1 MRKHTFLLLLTILSL
16 TMFNGC
22 KGDDLEDVT
31 ITISTIDSKPNSF
44 AQDGKIVG
52 IDADIAAQAM
62 KSAGINFEIN
72 MADSWSA
79 AFDATL
85 NGKSRA
91 LLTTTYSP
99 ERKDQFKWA
108 GPTSQG
114 MYGIF
119 ENGYSG
125 YVFPLPIDEC
135 KTFQSIAVVRS
146 WMETTLLENL
156 GFQNLVYYDAFE
168 DAVAAFM
175 AGQQKFI
182 ACDFFQLVSTL
193 PSGYYMEKVN
203 AITRYHTA
211 YNYIAFSKDVS
222 DAVVQKVQNAIE
234 SLIIDKSTAA
244 ILHQYFPTMPIDY
257 IPGTIQLYCEASPPF
272 SFMTGVDVSRKV
284 EGSGT
289 DIVNAIQ
296 SRIGH
301 VNKINMSLWS
311 DAYAVVQYLPNSA
324 LFNTSRTPERE
335 NLFQWVGPVST
346 SKAFFYTLASSGLN
360 IETMEQAKLLPSI
373 ATPKGWFTHDYL
385 TNNNFQN
392 IVATANTSA
401 EAFDQLVN
409 GEVKALLMTELDLLW
424 LANEKE
430 IPMTNLTKHYEVL
443 NYKDY
448 IAFSLTTPAAT
459 VQKWQRH
466 LDDMK
471 TDGTFNTLWK
481 QWFPGVPQP

>member
-1 MRKHTFLLLLTILSL
+1 MKKGLFLVLLTIVSL

-22 KGDDLEDVT
+22 KDDLEDVT

-62 KSAGINFEIN
+62 KKAGIKFNMN
-72 MADSWSA
+72 MADSWTA
-79 AFDATL
+79 AFNATL
-85 NGKSRA
+85 NGKTSA

-125 YVFPLPIDEC
+125 HVFPLPIDEC
-135 KTFQSIAVVRS
+135 KTFPSIAVVSS
-146 WMETTLLENL
+146 WIETTLLEDL
-156 GFQNLVYYDAFE
+156 GFENLAYYDTFE
-168 DAVAAFM
+168 DAIAAFM
-175 AGQQKFI
+175 AGEQQYI
-182 ACDFFQLVSTL
+182 ACDFFQLVATL
-193 PSGYYMEKVN
+193 PSGYYMDNVN
-203 AITRYHTA
+203 AVTRYHTA
-211 YNYIAFSKDVS
+211 YYYIAFSKDVS
-222 DAVVQKVQNAIE
+222 DAVVERVQNAIE
-234 SLIIDKSTAA
+234 SMIKEKSTAA
-244 ILHQYFPTMPIDY
+244 ILHQYFPTMPVDY

-272 SFMTGVDVSRKV
+272 SFMTGQDVSRKV

-296 SRIGH
+296 NRIGH
-301 VNKINMSLWS
+301 VNKINMSTWS

-335 NLFQWVGPVST
+335 NRFQWVGPVST
-346 SKAFFYTLASSGLN
+346 SKAYFYTLASAGLN
-360 IETMEQAKLLPSI
+360 IQTMEQAKQLTSI

-385 TNNNFQN
+385 INNNFQN
-392 IVATANTSA
+392 IVATANTST
-401 EAFDQLVN
+401 EAFDQLVK
-409 GEVKALLMTELDLLW
+409 GEVQALLMTELDLKW
-424 LANEKE
+424 LAETKDM
-430 IPMTNLTKHYEVL
+430 PMSNLTKHYEVL

-448 IAFSLTTPAAT
+448 IAFSLTTPLKT
-459 VQKWQRH
+459 VQQWQKN
-466 LDDMK
+466 LDDLK
-471 TDGTFNTLWK
+471 TDGTFKTLWEK
-481 QWFPGVPQP
+481 WFPEEPLP